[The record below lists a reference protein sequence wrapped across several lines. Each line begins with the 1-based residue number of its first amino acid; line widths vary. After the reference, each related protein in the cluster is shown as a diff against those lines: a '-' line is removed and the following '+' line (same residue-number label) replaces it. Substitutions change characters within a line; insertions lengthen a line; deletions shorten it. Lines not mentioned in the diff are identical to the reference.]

1 MLEIK
6 HLETLIAI
14 RDAGSLQ
21 EAAERL
27 HFTQSALS
35 HQLRDLEVR
44 LKTPLLNRR
53 TRPARLTTAALRIVA
68 LAEDVLP
75 RVKATERELQ
85 RLAAGRTGRL
95 HLAIECHSCFQW
107 LMPALD
113 AFRQNWPDVALDLS
127 AAFSFAPLPALM
139 RGDLDVVITSDPQ
152 PMDMIHYAPLFG
164 YELVLAVAQSS
175 PLAGL
180 RHIAPEQLADQVL
193 ITYPVEKQRLD
204 VFTAFL
210 DPAGVEPAALR
221 TAELTP
227 MIVQLVASQRGV
239 AALPNWTLTEYL
251 DQGWLHICRLGEQG
265 VWRTLYAA
273 VRIED
278 AEADYIHAFLTQAKE
293 TCFGTLSGI
302 KAARQ
307 ASVLAPRAQQT
318 AHAPGGEPS

>member
-14 RDAGSLQ
+14 RDTGSLQ

-44 LKTPLLNRR
+44 LKIPLLNRR
-53 TRPARLTTAALRIVA
+53 TRPARLTTAALRIVS

-75 RVKATERELQ
+75 RVKATERDLQ
-85 RLAAGRTGRL
+85 QLAAGRTGRL
-95 HLAIECHSCFQW
+95 HLAIDCHSCFQW

-113 AFRQNWPDVALDLS
+113 AFRQNWPDVTLDLS
-127 AAFSFAPLPALM
+127 AAFSFAPLPALV

-152 PMDMIHYAPLFG
+152 TMDAIHYVPLFS

-175 PLAGL
+175 PLAEVTYV
-180 RHIAPEQLADQVL
+180 APEQLADQVL
-193 ITYPVEKQRLD
+193 IAYPVERQRLD

-210 DPAGVEPAALR
+210 DPAGIEPAALR

-273 VRIED
+273 MRIED
-278 AEADYIHAFLTQAKE
+278 AEADYIRAFLTQAKE

-302 KAARQ
+302 KAAR
-307 ASVLAPRAQQT
+307 
-318 AHAPGGEPS
+318 